1 MRGGSSARA
10 SDRLATHPS
19 AEEDGDGITDRGP
32 AGRPPRRA
40 ALMGER
46 REYAPGTF
54 CWADLQTSDQQA
66 AKAFYRSLFMWE
78 LEDTPAGEAGVYTMA
93 SIGGLDVAAIAGLQ
107 DESIPPHWS
116 SYVAVA
122 DADAAAARA
131 RELGTAVVAEP
142 FDVFDSG
149 RMVVIQ
155 DPQGA
160 FLNLWQAREHI
171 GARLVNAPG
180 AMSWNDLATPDPPAA
195 AAFYGELF
203 GWRAEEVPESDG
215 RYWSIHNGERPNGG
229 LMPARPAA
237 GVERLLRGRRPRR
250 GARDRRR
257 GRRRSRR
264 RADGGAGRALRVRPR
279 PAGRPLRALHGPT
292 GRLTH
297 RRRVCLNA
305 CAGLRP
311 A

>member
-1 MRGGSSARA
+1 
-10 SDRLATHPS
+10 
-19 AEEDGDGITDRGP
+19 
-32 AGRPPRRA
+32 
-40 ALMGER
+40 MGER

-149 RMVVIQ
+149 RMAVIQ

-215 RYWSIHNGERPNGG
+215 RYWSIHNGERLNGG
-229 LMPARPAA
+229 LMPAPPGQPPAWNVYFAVDDLDAALATVGEA
-237 GVERLLRGRRPRR
+237 GGGVVVEPME
-250 GARDRRR
+250 
-257 GRRRSRR
+257 
-264 RADGGAGRALRVRPR
+264 V
-279 PAGRPLRALHGPT
+279 PAGRFAFARDPQGAHFALFT
-292 GRLTH
+292 GQLDD
-297 RRRVCLNA
+297 
-305 CAGLRP
+305 
-311 A
+311 